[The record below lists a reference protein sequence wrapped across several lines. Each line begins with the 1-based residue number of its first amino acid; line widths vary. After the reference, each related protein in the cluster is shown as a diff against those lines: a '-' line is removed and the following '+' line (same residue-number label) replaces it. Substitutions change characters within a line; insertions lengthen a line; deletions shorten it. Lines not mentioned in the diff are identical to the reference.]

1 MRSRL
6 VIIAAACLVICT
18 FVLPPVFAEKAKPIR
33 LPEPQV
39 SSGKLLMQA
48 LKERK
53 TSRKFSN
60 GKLSQQQLSN
70 LLWAAFGVNRPDTGR
85 RTAPSAFN
93 KQEID
98 IYVATSDGVHLYDA
112 EAHSLIPV
120 LSEDIRVLTGTQSYV
135 KNAAVNLV
143 YVSTPSKMKQKK
155 EMARLII
162 TSANTGFI
170 SQNVY
175 LFCAS
180 AGMATVFRDGIDK
193 KKLAEVLK
201 LKDGQRINFAQSVG
215 APESGKQVPN

>member
-1 MRSRL
+1 MRSKL
-6 VIIAAACLVICT
+6 VIIAAACLVICA
-18 FVLPPVFAEKAKPIR
+18 FVLPPVFAEKAKPTP
-33 LPEPQV
+33 LPDPQI

-70 LLWAAFGVNRPDTGR
+70 LLWAAFGVNRPDTGK
-85 RTAPSAFN
+85 RTAPSSWN

-98 IYVATSDGVHLYDA
+98 IYVVTSDGVHLYYA
-112 EAHSLIPV
+112 KAHSLIPV
-120 LSEDIRVLTGTQSYV
+120 LSDDIRALTGTQSYV

-143 YVSTPSKMKQKK
+143 YVSTPSKMKQKT
-155 EMARLII
+155 ETDRLIT

-170 SQNVY
+170 GQNVY

-180 AGMATVFRDGIDK
+180 AGMAAVFRDGIDR

-201 LKDGQRINFAQSVG
+201 LKEGQRINFAQSVG
-215 APESGKQVPN
+215 APEFGK